1 MAVLTYDKRDFLNL
15 PYIHCMQQHLRPQ
28 TASDLSQLYTAVEST
43 LSSYCP
49 ARKTFCF
56 HRSGI
61 PPCFPKRP
69 PVNNGIYVHL
79 SKLYVLLR
87 YYVHFKQ
94 KITLYSTNLLY
105 FYLYKKKHLYLTCNF
120 YSWLNRLKNVSTKIP
135 YMILFLKKI
144 RSK

>member
-1 MAVLTYDKRDFLNL
+1 M
-15 PYIHCMQQHLRPQ
+15 
-28 TASDLSQLYTAVEST
+28 EST
-43 LSSYCP
+43 PSSCCQ
-49 ARKTFCF
+49 ARKTSCF

-61 PPCFPKRP
+61 PPCFPKRL

-105 FYLYKKKHLYLTCNF
+105 FYLYKKKNLYLTCNF

-135 YMILFLKKI
+135 YMILFLKKNKVKI
-144 RSK
+144 RKEYYNSCLYLAFSIRLAKKIVIHAHSWQNITSVRL